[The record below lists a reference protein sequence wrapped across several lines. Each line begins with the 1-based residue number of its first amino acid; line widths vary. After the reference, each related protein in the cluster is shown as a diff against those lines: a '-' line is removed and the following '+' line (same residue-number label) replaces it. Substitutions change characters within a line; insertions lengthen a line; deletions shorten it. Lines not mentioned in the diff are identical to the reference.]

1 MWTPAPH
8 RTAPTLNLGLVL
20 DAPAGGP
27 NAKSDGVR
35 VRAPPPWPRLVNP
48 GPAHEGA
55 LAGHSPTT
63 TCGIAQVVR
72 QCAGRHPG
80 RGSAC
85 QAMLPRLT
93 RCTRTPCMAC
103 QSHARDAHGSAL
115 ADNNARCATAQDR
128 ASRCTAPVPP
138 RHPRALW
145 PWPPCRAPRRL
156 ADADADA
163 DAAAAAPT
171 GRRPAQPP
179 TARRYK
185 EQWALNAPGFPHTF
199 VLKTLQIE
207 R

>member
-1 MWTPAPH
+1 MWTPALHCTDPE
-8 RTAPTLNLGLVL
+8 P
-20 DAPAGGP
+20 GP
-27 NAKSDGVR
+27 GTGCARLWPECQVR
-35 VRAPPPWPRLVNP
+35 WCEGEGPPPWPRLVNP

-72 QCAGRHPG
+72 QCAGRHPA

-85 QAMLPRLT
+85 RAMLPRLT
-93 RCTRTPCMAC
+93 RCARTPCMAC
-103 QSHARDAHGSAL
+103 QSHARGAHGSAL

-145 PWPPCRAPRRL
+145 PWPPCRAHPSCCAPRRL
-156 ADADADA
+156 A

-185 EQWALNAPGFPHTF
+185 EQCALNAPGFPHTF
-199 VLKTLQIE
+199 VLKTLKIE

>member
-1 MWTPAPH
+1 MWTPALHCTDPE
-8 RTAPTLNLGLVL
+8 P
-20 DAPAGGP
+20 GP
-27 NAKSDGVR
+27 GTGCARLWPECQVKWCEGEGP
-35 VRAPPPWPRLVNP
+35 PPPWPRLVNP
-48 GPAHEGA
+48 RPAHEGA

-85 QAMLPRLT
+85 RAMLPRLT
-93 RCTRTPCMAC
+93 RCARTPCMAC
-103 QSHARDAHGSAL
+103 QSHARGAHGSAL

-171 GRRPAQPP
+171 GRRPAQTP
-179 TARRYK
+179 TALRYK
-185 EQWALNAPGFPHTF
+185 EQCALNAPGFPHTF
-199 VLKTLQIE
+199 VLKTLKIE

>member
-8 RTAPTLNLGLVL
+8 RTAPHCT
-20 DAPAGGP
+20 DPEPGP
-27 NAKSDGVR
+27 GTGCARLWPECQVR
-35 VRAPPPWPRLVNP
+35 WCEGEGPPPAWPRLVNP
-48 GPAHEGA
+48 GPAHEGV

-63 TCGIAQVVR
+63 TCGIAQEVR

-85 QAMLPRLT
+85 RAMLPRLT
-93 RCTRTPCMAC
+93 RCARTPCMAC

-156 ADADADA
+156 ADA
-163 DAAAAAPT
+163 AAAAPT